1 MYKYYYNYNYQNIL
15 YKKRLAVTVIK
26 ANNR

>member
-15 YKKRLAVTVIK
+15 YKKRLAVSGYGY
-26 ANNR
+26 